1 MTQIPKDRSF
11 RECFTSPKDKVLI
24 GIDADA
30 LELMLF
36 GYYLEKFGNKEYI
49 HSVALGSKSEGNDV
63 HTKTQKLVGLPTRDK
78 AKTLNL
84 GL

>member
-1 MTQIPKDRSF
+1 
-11 RECFTSPKDKVLI
+11 
-24 GIDADA
+24 
-30 LELMLF
+30 MLF